1 MIDGLREMILIPV
14 NRICFNVKLGL
25 KDQNVAEQR
34 TNSIDL
40 LIIPKVYLDITDI
53 QSRKTS

>member
-40 LIIPKVYLDITDI
+40 LIIPKFV
-53 QSRKTS
+53 

>member
-14 NRICFNVKLGL
+14 NRIFFNVKLGL
-25 KDQNVAEQR
+25 KDQNIARQR